1 MNTTDKELQITKER
15 LVELRDSHLI
25 KLAHPECE
33 LYEKHLTKAI
43 DFIQQYFSIKGVSAE
58 AQISKA
64 QEAFFVSQGRMS
76 NRYDMYNQAKGFNQ
90 ARRELILAM
99 IKEREELNNSLREIA
114 NDLGAP
120 VTSWTAEC
128 QTGEFEGIIE
138 RATKAIHKL
147 LKIRRGL

>member
-1 MNTTDKELQITKER
+1 MIPDKELHITKER

-33 LYEKHLTKAI
+33 LYEKYLTEAI
-43 DFIQQYFSIKGVSAE
+43 DFIQQYFSIKGVPKEKRFNSQAE
-58 AQISKA
+58 TLDQSKRDTA
-64 QEAFFVSQGRMS
+64 I
-76 NRYDMYNQAKGFNQ
+76 YNQ
-90 ARRELILAM
+90 ARRECILAM
-99 IKEREELNNSLREIA
+99 IKEREELNNKLREIA

-147 LKIRRGL
+147 LKEDK